1 MRKICIVTGSRAE
14 YGLLKN
20 LIKKIKEDKKTKLQ
34 IIATCMHLLPK
45 FGLTY
50 KEIIKDGFKIDYKVK
65 ISIPSSNSK
74 NITNAT
80 GLGMLGFSKA
90 FSKLKPDLLV
100 VLGDRFEILS
110 ASFAA
115 LSKNIPIAHIHGG
128 ESTVGSI
135 DEAIRH
141 SITKMSSFHFAST
154 KEYKKRIIQMGEN
167 PKTVYLVG
175 SLGIER
181 IKNMKFLSK
190 SELEKKINF
199 KFGKKNILTTYHPET
214 LGSNSVKRTFKN
226 IVKSLK
232 KIKETT
238 VVFTLPNVDKGSD
251 EIIKILKEISKK
263 NKKKYKIFK
272 SMGDDLYLSTI
283 KHSDLVLGNSSSGI
297 IEVPFFKIP
306 TLNIG
311 DRQLGRVQPK
321 SIINSKSDYKSIFK
335 NIKIAFSKKKKV
347 DFKNPYDHGDTSKK
361 IFKIIKNSKIK
372 NIVKKKFNDI
382 NF

>member
-1 MRKICIVTGSRAE
+1 M
-14 YGLLKN
+14 
-20 LIKKIKEDKKTKLQ
+20 
-34 IIATCMHLLPK
+34 
-45 FGLTY
+45 
-50 KEIIKDGFKIDYKVK
+50 
-65 ISIPSSNSK
+65 
-74 NITNAT
+74 
-80 GLGMLGFSKA
+80 
-90 FSKLKPDLLV
+90 
-100 VLGDRFEILS
+100 
-110 ASFAA
+110 
-115 LSKNIPIAHIHGG
+115 
-128 ESTVGSI
+128 
-135 DEAIRH
+135 
-141 SITKMSSFHFAST
+141 
-154 KEYKKRIIQMGEN
+154 
-167 PKTVYLVG
+167 
-175 SLGIER
+175 
-181 IKNMKFLSK
+181 
-190 SELEKKINF
+190 
-199 KFGKKNILTTYHPET
+199 
-214 LGSNSVKRTFKN
+214 GSNSVKRTFKN

-347 DFKNPYDHGDTSKK
+347 DFKILTIMEIQAKK
-361 IFKIIKNSKIK
+361 YLKS
-372 NIVKKKFNDI
+372 
-382 NF
+382 